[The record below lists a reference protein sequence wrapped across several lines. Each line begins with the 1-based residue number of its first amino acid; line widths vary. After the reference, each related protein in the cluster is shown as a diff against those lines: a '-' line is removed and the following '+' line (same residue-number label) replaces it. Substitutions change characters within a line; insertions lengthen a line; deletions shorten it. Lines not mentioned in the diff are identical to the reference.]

1 MPDDFTALS
10 RAAANSSFRSV
21 EKPIGR
27 ERLMCTG
34 SGTPRSLVKKEW
46 MTGPVSDMPPFK
58 IEINF
63 VNDAYS
69 IVDGYPRQSQQRP
82 TYIKKYGSK
91 SGHTLDI
98 EMSRPI
104 SFNVGCCSLPP
115 TMQARIISRTNSGRR
130 GVQVVKL
137 RR

>member
-10 RAAANSSFRSV
+10 RTTANSSFWSV

-27 ERLMCTG
+27 ERLMCRG
-34 SGTPRSLVKKEW
+34 SVTPRSLVKNEW
-46 MTGPVSDMPPFK
+46 MTGPVSDIPPFK
-58 IEINF
+58 IEINL

-69 IVDGYPRQSQQRP
+69 IVDGYPRQSQQRSA
-82 TYIKKYGSK
+82 YIKKYRSK
-91 SGHTLDI
+91 SGHTFDI

-104 SFNVGCCSLPP
+104 SFNMGCYSLLPA
-115 TMQARIISRTNSGRR
+115 MQARIISRTNSSRR

-137 RR
+137 RW